1 MCGDTDV
8 KLTFK
13 KRTAFLS
20 ALAEYGNV
28 TQAADKAGVNRVYLY
43 EVRAEDKAFKKEWEE
58 AARYGALRLEDE
70 ARRRA
75 IEGWEEPVW
84 HKGMECGTVRKY
96 SDTLLIVLLKAHH
109 PEKYAERNK
118 TEHSGTIATMTQEQI
133 DAIYR
138 ARGVRGK

>member
-1 MCGDTDV
+1 M

-28 TQAADKAGVNRVYLY
+28 TQAAEKAGVNRVYLY
-43 EVRAEDKAFKKEWEE
+43 EVRAEDKAFKKEWKE

-84 HKGMECGTVRKY
+84 HKGKECGTVRKY

-118 TEHSGTIATMTQEQI
+118 TENSGEISIKWQP
-133 DAIYR
+133 
-138 ARGVRGK
+138 

>member
-1 MCGDTDV
+1 M

-28 TQAADKAGVNRVYLY
+28 TQAAKKAGVNRVYLY
-43 EVRAEDKAFKKEWEE
+43 EVKAEDKAFKKEWEK

-138 ARGVRGK
+138 AQDARGK